1 MSNHFDNKLSEAK
14 NRYFPEEPK
23 NSKVDQVMEGFLDAA
38 SNVAGKIA
46 SGVAKVPGKLKDLEK
61 STAQAA
67 ELSKTDGFGAVK
79 QLMQGSGDS
88 KLRAKWDSMS
98 DFQRKQYDTPNKV
111 FDTWGENDPKWARYV
126 GLTGF
131 NRFKVETAFAK
142 NYAHRP
148 DYLKDLGIIKQ
159 SKPRVKPGDPDYDKH
174 MQDKYDRLPAASKQ
188 KYTFDQYK
196 QIQSD
201 FTQGQ

>member
-14 NRYFPEEPK
+14 NRYFPEDPK
-23 NSKVDQVMEGFLDAA
+23 SSKVDQVMEGFLDAA

-88 KLRAKWDSMS
+88 QLRAQWDRMS
-98 DFQRKQYDTPNKV
+98 DFQRKQYNVPNEV
-111 FDTWGENDPKWARYV
+111 FDRWGKADPKWAHYV

-131 NRFKVETAFAK
+131 NRFKVEREFAR
-142 NYAHRP
+142 NYAHQP
-148 DYLKDLGIIKQ
+148 EYLKKLGIVQ
-159 SKPRVKPGDPDYDKH
+159 QTKPRVKPGDPNYDKH

>member
-14 NRYFPEEPK
+14 NRYFPEDPK
-23 NSKVDQVMEGFLDAA
+23 GSKVDQVMEGFLDAA

-88 KLRAKWDSMS
+88 QLRAQWDRMS
-98 DFQRKQYDTPNKV
+98 DFQRKQYNVPNEV
-111 FDTWGENDPKWARYV
+111 FDRWGKADPKWARYV

-131 NRFKVETAFAK
+131 NRFKVEREFAK
-142 NYAHRP
+142 NYAHQP
-148 DYLKDLGIIKQ
+148 EYLKKLGIVQ
-159 SKPRVKPGDPDYDKH
+159 QTKPRVKPGDPDYDKH

>member
-14 NRYFPEEPK
+14 NRYFPEDPK
-23 NSKVDQVMEGFLDAA
+23 SSKVDQVMEGFLDAA
-38 SNVAGKIA
+38 SSVAGKIA

-67 ELSKTDGFGAVK
+67 ELSRTDGFGAVK
-79 QLMQGSGDS
+79 QAMQGEDS
-88 KLRAKWDSMS
+88 ALRARWDRMS
-98 DFQRKQYDTPNKV
+98 DFQRQQYDVPNEV
-111 FDTWGENDPKWARYV
+111 FDRWGANDPKWAGYV
-126 GLTGF
+126 GLTGWK
-131 NRFKVETAFAK
+131 RFKVESEFAK
-142 NYAHRP
+142 NYAHKP
-148 DYLKDLGIIKQ
+148 DYLKDLGIVQ
-159 SKPRVKPGDPDYDKH
+159 HTRPRVKPGDPGYEQH
-174 MQDKYDRLPAASKQ
+174 MQDKYNRLPPASKQ